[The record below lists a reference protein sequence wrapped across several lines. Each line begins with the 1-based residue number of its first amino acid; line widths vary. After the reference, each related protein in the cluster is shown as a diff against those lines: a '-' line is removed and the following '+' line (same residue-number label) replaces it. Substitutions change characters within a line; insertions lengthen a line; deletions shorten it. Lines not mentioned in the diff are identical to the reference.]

1 MASRSNHSKPARTEL
16 WAVVLCAVLGMA
28 AGWWVAARAHQ
39 QAVEPAAVVPEDRP
53 EAPAYLGQAIATRDD
68 LDRLRAESIRAVFG
82 ADALPSRLPDAVEP
96 AAPPMAGVATA
107 ERLTVQTAAGASYPL
122 LLSAGHDRLAIYHAG
137 HAQEPLRDAAEPIQA
152 LLAAGFDVL
161 AMAMPGEPHDRMAE
175 LERPLQ
181 PFLEPVAVGLNHALA
196 GGQYREVVM
205 VGLSGGGWT
214 TVVYSALD
222 PRIGRSY
229 PVAGSLPRRLRGER
243 DAGDY
248 EQALPG
254 LPVGYLDLYLMASTD
269 GRQQLQVFNRLD
281 PCCFAGS
288 QALSYADGLSAR
300 AQAFGG
306 RFGVLVLEH
315 DQHEVPPALL
325 MLIRGL

>member
-1 MASRSNHSKPARTEL
+1 MTSRSNPPKRARTEL
-16 WAVVLCAVLGMA
+16 WAAVLCAVLGMA
-28 AGWWVAARAHQ
+28 AGWWISARAHQ
-39 QAVEPAAVVPEDRP
+39 APEPTLLGPPDRLP
-53 EAPAYLGQAIATRDD
+53 APMHMHQAIATRADVA
-68 LDRLRAESIRAVFG
+68 RLRAESIRAVFG
-82 ADALPSRLPDAVEP
+82 ADSLPSHLPDAVEP
-96 AAPPMAGVATA
+96 LAPPLPGVAKA
-107 ERLTVQTAAGASYPL
+107 QRLTVQTEAGASHPL

-137 HAQEPLRDAAEPIQA
+137 HNQEPLSDAAEPIQA

-161 AMAMPGEPHDRMAE
+161 AMTMPAEPHDRMAAF
-175 LERPLQ
+175 ERPLQ
-181 PFLEPVAVGLNHALA
+181 PFLEPVVVGLNHALA

-205 VGLSGGGWT
+205 VGLSGGGWST
-214 TVVYSALD
+214 AVYSALD
-222 PRIGRSY
+222 PRIRRSY
-229 PVAGSLPRRLRGER
+229 PVAGSLPQRLRGDR
-243 DAGDY
+243 DAGDF

-254 LPVGYLDLYLMASTD
+254 LSVGYLDLYLMASTD

-306 RFGVLVLEH
+306 RFGVMVLEH

-325 MLIRGL
+325 MLMRGL